1 MACSSKLRH
10 ALPARF
16 AASEHHGYRIG
27 DDVRYWDPRME
38 EMSRADLEAL
48 QFKLLKTLVYRLYSF
63 SDFYSARMK
72 MAKVHPDDIR
82 SLDDISKL
90 PFMYKKDLRDN
101 YPDKMFIGNQEDL
114 VRYHVSSG
122 TTGKP
127 TVVGYTQRDLDNW
140 STSVARGLTSIGL
153 GRRDVIQVSYGY
165 GLFTGG
171 LGLHYGA
178 ERIGATVVPA
188 SVGNTERQIE
198 LIQDLRVTAV
208 ACTPSYMVHMSEVAQ
223 KMGVDIQRDTRLRT
237 AILGAEPWSEEMR
250 TRIQDNTGIKAYD
263 IYGTSELSGP
273 LFTECTEQNGIHIW
287 GDLAFVEVIDP
298 DTGERLGPG
307 EKGELVITM
316 LQKEALPMIRYR
328 IGDITSYH
336 DDECP
341 CGRCHTRISRITGRV
356 DDMLIIRGI
365 NVFPSQVEYSLM
377 SIPELGEHFQ
387 IVVDRK
393 GALDTMLV
401 RVELKST
408 AFSDKL
414 DDLIRLKGKVV
425 HVLKNDLNVAVDV
438 ELVSPGTL
446 TRFEGKA
453 KRVLDRR
460 QI

>member
-1 MACSSKLRH
+1 MSK
-10 ALPARF
+10 
-16 AASEHHGYRIG
+16 
-27 DDVRYWDPRME
+27 
-38 EMSRADLEAL
+38 ADLEAM
-48 QFKLLKTLVYRLYSF
+48 QYKLLKTLVYKLYSF
-63 SDFYSARMK
+63 SEFYHARMK
-72 MAKVHPDDIR
+72 AANVHPDDIR
-82 SLDDISKL
+82 SLDDVSKL

-101 YPDKMFIGNQEDL
+101 YPDKLFVGSQDDL

-140 STSVARGLTSIGL
+140 AESVARGLTSVGL
-153 GRRDVIQVSYGY
+153 GRRDVMQVSYGY

-198 LIQDLRVTAV
+198 LIQDLRVTAI
-208 ACTPSYMVHMSEVAQ
+208 ACTPSYMVHMAEVAQ
-223 KMGVDIQRDTRLRT
+223 KMGVDIHKDTLLRT
-237 AILGAEPWSEEMR
+237 AILGAEPWSEKMR
-250 TRIQDNTGIKAYD
+250 IRIQEATGIKAYD

-273 LFTECTEQNGIHIW
+273 LFTECSEQNGIHIW
-287 GDLAFVEVIDP
+287 GDLAYVEVIDP
-298 DTGERLGPG
+298 ETGERLGPG
-307 EKGELVITM
+307 EKGELVMTM

-328 IGDITSYH
+328 IGDVTSY
-336 DDECP
+336 DDGTCP
-341 CGRCHTRISRITGRV
+341 CGRSHVRISRITGRV

-377 SIPELGEHFQ
+377 TIPDLGEHFQ
-387 IVVDRK
+387 IVVERK

-401 RVELKST
+401 RVELKT
-408 AFSDKL
+408 AAFSDKL
-414 DDLIRLKGKVV
+414 DDLINLKNKVA
-425 HVLKNDLNVAVDV
+425 HVLRNNLNVAVDV

-453 KRVLDRR
+453 KRVIDRR
-460 QI
+460 EL